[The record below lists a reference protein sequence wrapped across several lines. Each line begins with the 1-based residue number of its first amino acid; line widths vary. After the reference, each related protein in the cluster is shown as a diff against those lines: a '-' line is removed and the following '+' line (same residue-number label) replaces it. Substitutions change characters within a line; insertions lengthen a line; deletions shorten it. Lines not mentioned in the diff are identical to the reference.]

1 MEANGTDPEQLHDGM
16 PPVASDASGSGSF
29 VDSLLGWV
37 LSHRMIVLIA
47 AVLVAALSI
56 GPAGRL
62 KFDQSIESLYSDDD
76 PHLAAFRAS
85 RELFGGDEFV
95 IVSYE
100 DPRLF
105 SSDDRSSQQSTRLN
119 EEARSRIERLA
130 ESLGN
135 VPGVESGSTQH
146 LVKALEPSGVLGRV
160 MTRIGGLRRRVL
172 ELVEGVL
179 VGEDRRTVA
188 IILRLSRASG
198 GESTS
203 QRAATFA
210 EIRRLAAAHEPV
222 ARVVGEPV
230 QVHDMFRYVEEDG
243 RTLFWWSLG
252 LLAAVILVL
261 FRSIRWVVLP
271 LAVVLT
277 AILWTEA
284 LLVLSGMQLSMV
296 SSMLNSLVTIIGI
309 ATCTHVTVHYR
320 EHRSQ
325 LSPLEAMSA
334 TMRQLAPAI
343 FWTGTTT
350 AVGFA
355 ALLSSNISP
364 VRSFG
369 IMMSLATLLVLV
381 AALFLLP
388 GGILLGRRLVDPGRV
403 PGEGRLVSGL
413 RSLSRATRRHP
424 AWVLIGVGLLVVV
437 SGVGLLRLEVETD
450 FSENF
455 RQDSPIRQGL
465 EFVETKLGGAGN
477 WEVNFEMAGELDEE
491 SIERIER
498 LAERLRS
505 EVGETMKTEDGRRRL
520 TKVVP
525 ISDGLAMVPRVPFL
539 LNTLA
544 KRLKVLDQSQPEYVT
559 SLYNAD
565 AGRMRIV
572 LRSLERE
579 QAGQKRELIERV
591 EQITREEFPETL
603 AAASGVGSEKSRQV
617 RPVEATGLYVLLTF
631 LIESL
636 LRDQVVSFVLAAI
649 GITLMMT
656 LAFRSLWVGLVALL
670 PNLFPIVL
678 VIGTMGWLGLPVNI
692 ATAMIA
698 SVSLGLTVDSSI
710 HYISGFRR
718 ARASGDDVAT
728 ALERTHTG
736 VGRAVVLA
744 NLALVVGFSVL
755 TLSHFI
761 PLVYFGILVSV
772 AMLGGLAG
780 NLVLLPVL
788 LAWLERPNRV

>member
-1 MEANGTDPEQLHDGM
+1 MDTNGTDPQQDPHESPRAGWLECVLANVLAHRTKW
-16 PPVASDASGSGSF
+16 
-29 VDSLLGWV
+29 LL
-37 LSHRMIVLIA
+37 LAATA
-47 AVLVAALSI
+47 AVISI
-56 GPAGRL
+56 WPAGQLR
-62 KFDQSIESLYSDDD
+62 FDQSIESLYAEDD
-76 PHLAAFRAS
+76 PQLAAFRTS

-95 IVSYE
+95 IVAYE
-100 DPRLF
+100 EAQLFDDEDDEDDGESGESGRGTARL
-105 SSDDRSSQQSTRLN
+105 SSRLN
-119 EEARSRIERLA
+119 PRAAERLQAFA
-130 ESLGN
+130 EELGA
-135 VPGVESGSTQH
+135 VDGVQAKSTQH

-160 MTRIGGLRRRVL
+160 MKRIDGLRRRVL

-188 IILRLSRASG
+188 IVLRLEPVNGADATRKRAV
-198 GESTS
+198 
-203 QRAATFA
+203 TFA
-210 EIRRLAAAHEPV
+210 EIRKRAARHQPPAQ
-222 ARVVGEPV
+222 VVGEPV

-243 RTLFWWSLG
+243 RKLFWWSLG

-261 FRSIRWVVLP
+261 FRSIRWVLVP
-271 LAVVLT
+271 LAVVVV

-284 LLVLSGMQLSMV
+284 LLVQSGMQLSMV

-320 EHRSQ
+320 EQRQDHDPVVALGRT
-325 LSPLEAMSA
+325 MS
-334 TMRQLAPAI
+334 RLAPAI
-343 FWTGTTT
+343 FWTGATT

-381 AALFLLP
+381 AALLLLP

-403 PGEGRLVSGL
+403 PGEGQLVRGL
-413 RSLSRATRRHP
+413 ESLARGIRRHP
-424 AWVLIGVGLLVVV
+424 FGVMAAVGLVVLVAG
-437 SGVGLLRLEVETD
+437 SGLFRLRVETD

-455 RQDSPIRQGL
+455 REDSPIRRGL

-477 WEVNFEMAGELDEE
+477 WEVNFPVPGDLDQEGIDRVEE
-491 SIERIER
+491 
-498 LAERLRS
+498 LAERLR
-505 EVGETMKTEDGRRRL
+505 EVSARKTTADGRQRL

-525 ISDGLAMVPRVPFL
+525 LSDGLKMVPRFPLL
-539 LNTLA
+539 LNTLT
-544 KRLKVLDQSQPEYVT
+544 KRLRVLDQSQPEYVT
-559 SLYNAD
+559 SLYNAE
-565 AGRMRIV
+565 AGRMRVV
-572 LRSLERE
+572 LRALERE

-591 EQITREEFPETL
+591 EEITREEFPDVP
-603 AAASGVGSEKSRQV
+603 AGQ

-649 GITLMMT
+649 GITVMMA
-656 LAFRSLWVGLVALL
+656 LAFRNPWIGLVGLV

-678 VIGTMGWLGLPVNI
+678 VIGAMGWMGLPVNI

-718 ARASGDDVAT
+718 ARAAGDDVAT
-728 ALERTHTG
+728 ALERTHAG

-788 LAWLERPNRV
+788 LAWVEGRR

>member
-1 MEANGTDPEQLHDGM
+1 MDSNGTDPDQLLDGDRVTLARDD
-16 PPVASDASGSGSF
+16 PVPR
-29 VDSLLGWV
+29 LL
-37 LSHRMIVLIA
+37 
-47 AVLVAALSI
+47 VLVLRHRVALLVATVVVALLAVV
-56 GPAGRL
+56 PAGQLR
-62 KFDQSIESLYSDDD
+62 FDQSIESLYAQDD

-100 DPRLF
+100 DPQLF
-105 SSDDRSSQQSTRLN
+105 GSDDPSSPLSSELSQG
-119 EEARSRIERLA
+119 ARSRIVAFAGVLGQVKGVQA
-130 ESLGN
+130 ESI
-135 VPGVESGSTQH
+135 QH
-146 LVKALEPSGVLGRV
+146 LVRALEPKGVLGRV
-160 MTRIGGLRRRVL
+160 MKRIGGLRRRVL

-188 IILRLSRASG
+188 IVLRLSPAVGSEATADRAV
-198 GESTS
+198 
-203 QRAATFA
+203 TFA
-210 EIRRLAAAHEPV
+210 EVRRLAAAHRPV

-261 FRSIRWVVLP
+261 FRSLRWVVLP

-284 LLVLSGMQLSMV
+284 LLALSGMKLSMV
-296 SSMLNSLVTIIGI
+296 SSMLNSLVTIIGV

-320 EHRSQ
+320 EHRSEHA
-325 LSPLEAMSA
+325 PLQAL
-334 TMRQLAPAI
+334 TLTIRQLAPAI
-343 FWTGTTT
+343 FWTGATT
-350 AVGFA
+350 AVGFG

-369 IMMSLATLLVLV
+369 IMMGLATLLVLL
-381 AALFLLP
+381 AALLLLP
-388 GGILLGRRLVDPGRV
+388 GGILLGRRLADPGRV
-403 PGEGRLVSGL
+403 PGEGQLTRALQSLARGIRHHPAGVLLGVGILVAAAGAG
-413 RSLSRATRRHP
+413 LSR
-424 AWVLIGVGLLVVV
+424 LK
-437 SGVGLLRLEVETD
+437 VETD

-455 RQDSPIRQGL
+455 RSDSPIRLGL
-465 EFVETKLGGAGN
+465 EFFETKLGGAGN
-477 WEVNFEMAGELDEE
+477 WEVNFPVPGELDQEQ
-491 SIERIER
+491 IDRVAR
-498 LAERLRS
+498 LAERLDS
-505 EVGETMKTEDGRRRL
+505 EVAAQMKTIDDRRRL
-520 TKVVP
+520 TKVVA
-525 ISDGLAMVPRVPFL
+525 ISDGLEMVPYFPFL
-539 LNTLA
+539 LNTLE
-544 KRLKVLDQSQPEYVT
+544 KRLNVLDRSQPEYVT

-591 EQITREEFPETL
+591 EAIAREEFGE
-603 AAASGVGSEKSRQV
+603 SGPGV

-649 GITLMMT
+649 GITVMMA
-656 LAFRSLWVGLVALL
+656 LAFRSVPVGLVALL
-670 PNLFPIVL
+670 PNLFPIVM
-678 VIGTMGWLGLPVNI
+678 VIGAMGWMGLPVNI

-718 ARASGDDVAT
+718 ARAAGYDVAS
-728 ALERTHTG
+728 ALERTHAG

-788 LAWLERPNRV
+788 LAWVERGECEPSESLVDAG

>member
-16 PPVASDASGSGSF
+16 SPVASDASGIGSF
-29 VDSLLGWV
+29 VDSLLAWV
-37 LSHRMIVLIA
+37 LSHRVILLIA
-47 AVLVAALSI
+47 AVLVAVLSI

-130 ESLGN
+130 ESLGS
-135 VPGVESGSTQH
+135 VPGVEPGSTQH

-160 MTRIGGLRRRVL
+160 MKRIDGLRRRVL

-198 GESTS
+198 AESTS
-203 QRAATFA
+203 QRATTFS
-210 EIRRLAAAHEPV
+210 EIRRLAAAHDPV

-243 RTLFWWSLG
+243 RTLFWWSLV

-261 FRSIRWVVLP
+261 FRSIRWVLLP
-271 LAVVLT
+271 LAVVLA

-284 LLVLSGMQLSMV
+284 LLVVSGMQLSMV

-320 EHRSQ
+320 EHRNQ
-325 LSPLEAMSA
+325 HSPLEAMSA

-381 AALFLLP
+381 ASLLLLP

-477 WEVNFEMAGELDEE
+477 WEVNFAMPSELDEE
-491 SIERIER
+491 SIERVER
-498 LAERLRS
+498 LAERLRR

-525 ISDGLAMVPRVPFL
+525 ISDGLAMVPHFPFL

-565 AGRMRIV
+565 VGRMRIV

-579 QAGQKRELIERV
+579 QAGRKRELIERV
-591 EQITREEFPETL
+591 EQITREEFPES
-603 AAASGVGSEKSRQV
+603 AAASGAGSGKPGEV

-656 LAFRSLWVGLVALL
+656 CAFRSLWVGLVALL

-718 ARASGDDVAT
+718 ARASGDDVEQ

-788 LAWLERPNRV
+788 LAWVERPNRV

>member
-1 MEANGTDPEQLHDGM
+1 M
-16 PPVASDASGSGSF
+16 S
-29 VDSLLGWV
+29 
-37 LSHRMIVLIA
+37 A
-47 AVLVAALSI
+47 AVVAALLAI
-56 GPAGRL
+56 VPAGQLR
-62 KFDQSIESLYSDDD
+62 FDQSIESLYAEDD

-100 DPRLF
+100 EPRLF
-105 SSDDRSSQQSTRLN
+105 GSGDEPAGSSTELN
-119 EEARSRIERLA
+119 DAARARIERFA
-130 ESLGN
+130 RALGS
-135 VPGVESGSTQH
+135 VQGVRAGSTRH
-146 LVKALEPSGVLGRV
+146 LVQALEPAGVLGRV
-160 MTRIGGLRRRVL
+160 MKRSGGLRRRVL
-172 ELVEGVL
+172 ALVEGVL

-188 IILRLSRASG
+188 IVLRLAPATGSEA
-198 GESTS
+198 TAN
-203 QRAATFA
+203 RAATFA
-210 EIRRLAAAHEPV
+210 GIRRLAAEHRPV
-222 ARVVGEPV
+222 AQVVGEPV

-252 LLAAVILVL
+252 LLAAVILLL
-261 FRSIRWVVLP
+261 FRSVRWVLLP
-271 LAVVLT
+271 LAVVVT

-284 LLVLSGMQLSMV
+284 LLVISGMKLSMV
-296 SSMLNSLVTIIGI
+296 SSMMNSLVTIIGI

-320 EHRSQ
+320 EQRNEH
-325 LSPLEAMSA
+325 PPAEALA
-334 TMRQLAPAI
+334 RTLQQLAPAI
-343 FWTGTTT
+343 FWTGATT

-369 IMMSLATLLVLV
+369 IMMSLASLLVLV
-381 AALFLLP
+381 AALLLLP
-388 GGILLGRRLVDPGRV
+388 AGILLGRRPVDPGRA
-403 PGEGRLVSGL
+403 PGEGQLVRGL
-413 RSLSRATRRHP
+413 QSLARGIRRHP
-424 AWVLIGVGLLVVV
+424 AVVLIGVVVV
-437 SGVGLLRLEVETD
+437 VAAAGAGLTRLKVETD

-455 RQDSPIRQGL
+455 RADSPIRRGL
-465 EFVETKLGGAGN
+465 EFVETRLGGAGN
-477 WEVNFEMAGELDEE
+477 WEVNFPVSGELDQET
-491 SIERIER
+491 IDRVER
-498 LAERLRS
+498 LAERLRT
-505 EVGETMKTEDGRRRL
+505 EVAAEMKTSDGRRRL

-525 ISDGLAMVPRVPFL
+525 ISDGLEMVPRVPFL
-539 LNTLA
+539 LNTLS
-544 KRLKVLDQSQPEYVT
+544 KRLKVLDQSQPEYVP

-572 LRSLERE
+572 LRALERE

-591 EQITREEFPETL
+591 EAIAREEFS
-603 AAASGVGSEKSRQV
+603 AAGPDE

-636 LRDQVVSFVLAAI
+636 LQDQLVSFVLAAI
-649 GITLMMT
+649 GIAVMLS
-656 LAFRSLWVGLVALL
+656 LAFRSPWVGLVALL

-678 VIGTMGWLGLPVNI
+678 VIGAMGWLNLPVNI

-718 ARASGDDVAT
+718 SRAAGDDVAT
-728 ALERTHTG
+728 ALERTHAS

-772 AMLGGLAG
+772 AMLGGLVG

-788 LAWLERPNRV
+788 LAWVERRP